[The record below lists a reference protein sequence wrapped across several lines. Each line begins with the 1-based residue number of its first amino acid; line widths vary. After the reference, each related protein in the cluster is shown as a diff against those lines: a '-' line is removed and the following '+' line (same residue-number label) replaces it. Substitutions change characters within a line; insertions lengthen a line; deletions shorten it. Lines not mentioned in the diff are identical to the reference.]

1 MITINVTL
9 EGEKQLSR
17 RLQTIPS
24 DISNWKVP
32 LFRIAGEVR
41 GSIDQN
47 FSSRGALFKSR
58 WVPRKDNLPHPLL
71 EKTSTMRRNFKSTLG
86 PDYVEIFNP
95 TPYFKY
101 HQSNKPRRKIPR
113 RLMMKIDDERKR
125 FIQREFQK
133 HINDALRKGSTE

>member
-1 MITINVTL
+1 MITLNVTL

-17 RLQTIPS
+17 RLLTIPH
-24 DISNWKVP
+24 DISNWKIP
-32 LFRIAGEVR
+32 LFRIGGEIR

-47 FSSRGALFKSR
+47 FSSRGALFGR

-71 EKTSTMRRNFKSTLG
+71 EKTSAMRRNFKQSLG
-86 PDYVEIFNP
+86 PDYIEIFNP

-101 HQSNKPRRKIPR
+101 HQSNKPRKKIPR
-113 RLMMKIDDERKR
+113 RVMMKIDDERKR

-133 HINDALRKGSTE
+133 HVHDALRKGSS

>member
-1 MITINVTL
+1 MITLNVSL

-24 DISNWKVP
+24 DISNWKIP
-32 LFRIAGEVR
+32 LFRIGGEVR
-41 GSIDQN
+41 GSIDKN
-47 FSSRGALFKSR
+47 FSGRGSLFGR